1 LFIVI
6 FLTITARPLT
16 AATTLRDLISRVSS
30 RFMTASTTSWRSMI
44 SPSTIASASGA
55 EMPQRVSLCVR
66 LGCDS
71 SSTALIVWLP
81 MSSPTRDCFL
91 PKSMGFTP

>member
-16 AATTLRDLISRVSS
+16 AATTLRDLMPRDSS
-30 RFMTASTTSWRSMI
+30 KFETASVTSWRSMI

-55 EMPQRVSLCVR
+55 EMPQFRSL
-66 LGCDS
+66 
-71 SSTALIVWLP
+71 
-81 MSSPTRDCFL
+81 
-91 PKSMGFTP
+91 